1 MLKYFFSA
9 FITLVMTGCAV
20 LDSRPPEVIVAE
32 RAQQRIDLLMEGD
45 YEASYAF
52 TTPGYRTTEGPGRYG
67 TRWAGTSMWT
77 HADVLNVRCDGSD
90 TATRCKVAVKVEYV
104 AVKVGGSST
113 VLREDW
119 IFVDGNWFLHQNFSD
134 G

>member
-1 MLKYFFSA
+1 
-9 FITLVMTGCAV
+9 
-20 LDSRPPEVIVAE
+20 
-32 RAQQRIDLLMEGD
+32 
-45 YEASYAF
+45 
-52 TTPGYRTTEGPGRYG
+52 
-67 TRWAGTSMWT
+67 MWT
-77 HADVLNVRCDGSD
+77 HAVVLNVRCDGSD